1 MTTLS
6 EQYQDMIS
14 LGLSEKELREFR
26 EEKSRELH
34 ALGFQ
39 PKQIAEEFGYKEPD
53 SEFPTDYWKKVSTA
67 YNSEKKAKPGT
78 MASLQEQIK
87 SGELSEAYSWDRTK
101 QNFSDLKHAW
111 FGEEIEILPYL
122 EKGFGTSITK
132 MAVEA
137 ARGGGAIPKEFL
149 EERKDTGYAERAIES
164 LANIIPDLPL
174 YVGGGILGFAKT
186 GNPIGAAFGAGF
198 VPGAIREAYIK
209 SLEDGEVDGF
219 NEWFTHFLNHGLI
232 AGGEEGIT
240 LAAALTA
247 GRYTRQVTGSSTA
260 AFGAEV
266 SAFSLIGSAW
276 EKRLPTKEEWI
287 NNTLVLGGLKLGAR
301 GIQKANDIVKKDSD
315 RSPLDQIYEIMSNPE
330 YRADIVSKNNKTPRS
345 RPDLKEKLEGDN
357 KPAIPPEVK
366 GVKEYFSASTAKS
379 DFNTGAKLNLPLGID
394 ASILQKSKPAIQRA
408 IDYLKKGGDVFVD
421 SGAFSV
427 FRFNERAIK
436 KQNAAKEKGEP
447 VPDIKQK
454 EIDFDKTLD
463 IYENIAE
470 NSKGRTGN
478 LAVVAPDVLGNQKL
492 THSLLEKYAPRL
504 RKLIDQGVDVLVPL
518 QKEGLSPSE
527 NYRKVIEILER
538 DDVRVSIPLNA
549 KAWTVK
555 EISELFEG
563 NVKPSKFHLLG
574 KSPET
579 KKYKETVAAIKSH
592 NKDADISSDSS
603 TKLSQAVKIA
613 RDWDVK
619 ETEFTVKKG
628 KEDVPVETAAKQET
642 NINRQNYLKGHIEL
656 QNKKKAKKQKLLEK
670 QETILNEFQ
679 QTKKAKKEV
688 REEEAYAEEYIGMV
702 LVDLRN
708 FVQEQGPRM
717 GLKERD
723 IQSLLED
730 DVTMMHEMLGD
741 TSNVAAANFKFRT
754 DAFYEI
760 AESIAKENKSKWKR
774 KDDPDYVKAEQTA
787 DKTTAGIEERIAK
800 KYGLKSFDASEVKQT
815 IKDLKEDIKS
825 IDKEVNKFQKEL
837 EDVTKMLQEGREEG
851 LKKVYLDKEEVKTK
865 ETIEKEEAKIEEII
879 EKEEAAKEEIVEDKT
894 ALDRTKDSIVYQESE
909 PAFFEKLFS
918 KDTGNAFVEAWID
931 RLHPILR
938 YVREHADP
946 SYRNKKGKLAPG
958 NQLNPYERLR
968 AMYGAATGR
977 IHAFIENG
985 TVNFKTGELVGKA
998 YKEILKPIN
1007 NITKYTN
1014 LDAYAK
1020 AVRSVELIERKIE
1033 TGLTKE
1039 DAVGAIEILDKVKLT
1054 YKDGKVT
1061 KETTYRKV
1069 LDELIE
1075 YQKSLL
1081 NYLVDTGVISRDMY
1095 DIMLEA
1101 NKNYVPFKRVL
1112 DDAIKSQ
1119 TSIGKTVVNPI
1130 KRIKGSERET
1140 FSPIES
1146 IYENTHMF
1154 ISLAERNVAL
1164 VEFIQMIE
1172 KSHAKMR
1179 KEGMEVPTDI
1189 KKSTPPTKRIKVT
1202 LEELKK
1208 EVGDIAELEGISQKK
1223 LKKLVQDEGFTVFR
1237 KDSQNPSVSEIA
1249 IFRNGKREVWE
1260 VGPEL
1265 AKAFKEANAA
1275 SLHWG
1280 WKLLGTPSRTL
1291 RAGATLAPDFFLRNM
1306 TRDTVMAGV
1315 LSRHGAIPFVTT
1327 AQGAW
1332 TLLRN
1337 KTLREKWIRSG
1348 GLQSMV
1354 TSMDRNYFDKQ
1365 IKGHLIHSKPVNYL
1379 THSPLR
1385 PLQILSEFFETST
1398 RMGTFK
1404 LVYEK
1409 ALKNGATEKQA
1420 LERAGFEGRDVTID
1434 FGKMG
1439 SRMKAVNAISAFF
1452 NARVQGH
1459 VKIFEG
1465 LRDRP
1470 TQTLTQIG
1478 GYIVAPS
1485 ILLWLV
1491 NHDDKR
1497 YQELPEW
1504 QKTMFWIVITGEGE
1518 NTNIYRIPKPFE
1530 LGILFG
1536 TGTEKVLDWV
1546 YKNEKDAYKDL
1557 ITDTLADVTFSMT
1570 FGATPD
1576 VIKPAVE
1583 GWMNKSL
1590 FSGRPIIPRRFE
1602 GIAAS
1607 EQYTEHTSEFSKW
1620 LGSTIAY
1627 ATDDYHK
1634 LASPLRIESI
1644 INNWTG
1650 TLGRYAVQ
1658 ALDHFLVKAGIA
1670 PEPTTPSK
1678 SLAEK
1683 PIIKAFM
1690 IKYPNANSQHV
1701 QDFYELYDKVSKPV
1715 NTYNAAIKRGDV
1727 ATAKKF
1733 QDDYIKALPKYEAL
1747 KGIEKAL
1754 LVQRDLIDKII
1765 RVPNDII
1772 SRDRK
1777 REMVEQLYR
1786 AIIDSSKVGLDAAK
1800 AMD

>member
-78 MASLQEQIK
+78 MAFLQEQIK

-137 ARGGGAIPKEFL
+137 ARGGGPIPKEFL

-174 YVGGGILGFAKT
+174 YVGGGLIGLKT
-186 GNPIGAAFGAGF
+186 TKKPIGAAFGAGF

-219 NEWFTHFLNHGLI
+219 NEWFTHFLNHGLK

-301 GIQKANDIVKKDSD
+301 GIQKANDIIKKDSD
-315 RSPLDQIYEIMSNPE
+315 GSPLDQIYEILSNPE
-330 YRADIVSKNNKTPRS
+330 YKADLVSTNNKTPRS

-357 KPAIPPEVK
+357 KPAIESHKDVDIDYRS
-366 GVKEYFSASTAKS
+366 GSTAPS
-379 DFNTGAKLNLPLGID
+379 DFKVGAKLNLPLGID
-394 ASILQKSKPAIQRA
+394 ASRTSKPSIQRA
-408 IDYLKKGGDVFVD
+408 IDYLKKGRDIFVD

-427 FRFNERAIK
+427 HRYNEKALK
-436 KQNAAKEKGEP
+436 KQKTAKEKGEP
-447 VPDIKQK
+447 IPDIKLK

-478 LAVVAPDVLGNQKL
+478 LSVVAPDVLGNQKL
-492 THSLLEKYAPRL
+492 THSLLEKYADRIK
-504 RKLIDQGVDVLVPL
+504 KLIDQGVDVIVPL
-518 QKEGLSPSE
+518 QKGGLNPSE
-527 NYRKVIEILER
+527 NYKKVIEILER
-538 DDVRVSIPLNA
+538 DDVRISIPLNA

-574 KSPET
+574 ISPKN
-579 KKYKETVAAIKSH
+579 KKYNETIELIKSH
-592 NKDADISSDSS
+592 NKDASITSDSS
-603 TKLSQAVKIA
+603 RLGFMQGVKMQQDLFDMSWIELSELAKTDKRVRDFVKGFEKGAEKAEKTVDPRLYDKDAPIEPEEFHKMQAEQASKEKLS
-613 RDWDVK
+613 
-619 ETEFTVKKG
+619 
-628 KEDVPVETAAKQET
+628 
-642 NINRQNYLKGHIEL
+642 
-656 QNKKKAKKQKLLEK
+656 
-670 QETILNEFQ
+670 
-679 QTKKAKKEV
+679 
-688 REEEAYAEEYIGMV
+688 
-702 LVDLRN
+702 
-708 FVQEQGPRM
+708 
-717 GLKERD
+717 
-723 IQSLLED
+723 
-730 DVTMMHEMLGD
+730 
-741 TSNVAAANFKFRT
+741 
-754 DAFYEI
+754 
-760 AESIAKENKSKWKR
+760 
-774 KDDPDYVKAEQTA
+774 
-787 DKTTAGIEERIAK
+787 
-800 KYGLKSFDASEVKQT
+800 
-815 IKDLKEDIKS
+815 
-825 IDKEVNKFQKEL
+825 
-837 EDVTKMLQEGREEG
+837 GREEG
-851 LKKVYLDKEEVKTK
+851 LKEVYLDKEQELRIE
-865 ETIEKEEAKIEEII
+865 ETIIKK
-879 EKEEAAKEEIVEDKT
+879 EAAKEEIVEDKT
-894 ALDRTKDSIVYQESE
+894 PLDRTKDSIVYEESE

-1039 DAVGAIEILDKVKLT
+1039 DAVGTIEILDKVKLT

-1112 DDAIKSQ
+1112 DDAVKSQ

-1223 LKKLVQDEGFTVFR
+1223 LKKLVQDEGFKVFR
-1237 KDSQNPSVSEIA
+1237 KESQNPSVSEIA

-1275 SLHWG
+1275 SLHWA

-1291 RAGATLAPDFFLRNM
+1291 RAGATLAPDFFLKNM
-1306 TRDTVMAGV
+1306 IRDTVMAGV

-1327 AQGAW
+1327 AQGVW

-1354 TSMDRNYFDKQ
+1354 TSMDRNYFDKK

-1470 TQTLTQIG
+1470 MQTLTQIG

-1536 TGTEKVLDWV
+1536 TGTERILDWV

-1576 VIKPAVE
+1576 IAKPAVE
-1583 GWMNKSL
+1583 GMFNKSL

-1627 ATDDYHK
+1627 ATDDYHA
-1634 LASPLRIESI
+1634 LASPLRIDSI

-1658 ALDHFLVKAGIA
+1658 ALDHILVKAGIA

-1701 QDFYELYDKVSKPV
+1701 QDFYELYDEVSKPV
-1715 NTYNAAIKRGDV
+1715 NTYNRAIKRGDV

-1786 AIIDSSKVGLDAAK
+1786 AIIDSSKLGLDAAK